1 MGHTVLEV
9 RQDGRKP
16 LFVQLHDELE
26 VGRDCDGLLLA
37 DDEVSRRH
45 ALFTRGQDGVS
56 VADLGSTNGT
66 FVDGVRVDGHRTLT
80 PSSVVRLGSTEVR
93 ALEDAVAPAA
103 PRGTTV
109 ADAAGPRGT
118 VIRDRSASAD
128 EVVVGPAAAT
138 TSEIRATSIDK
149 VAASAAVEASSIAAQ
164 PLGGDDTVTIVFS
177 DIESSTERAM
187 ALGDQRWYEVL
198 GAHNGIVR
206 RRVAEFGGRE
216 VKSQG
221 DGFMLTFPSARRAV
235 QCCIAVQ
242 QDLEAYARANP
253 DSGVRVRM
261 GVHTGEAIVDEG
273 GDLFGKHIIV
283 AARIAN
289 LARGGQVLASGLTRE
304 ITASRGDLHFG
315 PPEGVEL
322 KGIEG
327 TYQVCDVIWLEAP
340 PT

>member
-1 MGHTVLEV
+1 VAHTVLEV
-9 RQDGRKP
+9 RQGGRKP
-16 LFVQLHDELE
+16 LYVQLHDELE
-26 VGRDCDGLLLA
+26 LGRDCDGLLLA

-45 ALFTRGQDGVS
+45 ALFTRNRDGVA

-66 FVDGVRVDGHRTLT
+66 FVDGVRVDGHR
-80 PSSVVRLGSTEVR
+80 PVPPGSVVRLGSTEVR
-93 ALEDAVAPAA
+93 ALEDAVAPAP
-103 PRGTTV
+103 PRETTV
-109 ADAAGPRGT
+109 AGAGPRGT
-118 VIRDRSASAD
+118 VVAGQGGGGG
-128 EVVVGPAAAT
+128 EVVIGPAAST

-149 VAASAAVEASSIAAQ
+149 VAASAAVEAQAIAAQ

-187 ALGDQRWYEVL
+187 ALGDQRWFEVL
-198 GAHNGIVR
+198 GAHNAIVR
-206 RRVAEFGGRE
+206 RRLEEFGGRE

-242 QDLEAYARANP
+242 QDLDAYAREDP
-253 DSGVRVRM
+253 ESGVRVRM

-304 ITASRGDLHFG
+304 ITASRGDLQFG
-315 PPEGVEL
+315 PPDSVEL

-327 TYQVCDVIWLEAP
+327 TYQVCDVLWEGSAP
-340 PT
+340 G

>member
-1 MGHTVLEV
+1 VTHEVIEV
-9 RQDGRKP
+9 RQEGRKT
-16 LFVQLHDELE
+16 LYLQLREDLE

-45 ALFTRGQDGVS
+45 ALFSTDTDGVA

-66 FVDGVRVDGHRTLT
+66 FVDGVRVDGHRRLDAG
-80 PSSVVRLGSTEVR
+80 SVVRMGSTEIRV
-93 ALEDAVAPAA
+93 LEPGGEPAA

-109 ADAAGPRGT
+109 AASGPRGT
-118 VIRDRSASAD
+118 VVAGSRSAD
-128 EVVVGPAAAT
+128 EVVVGPAAGT
-138 TSEIRATSIDK
+138 TSEIRATSIDRVAMS
-149 VAASAAVEASSIAAQ
+149 VAAEGPKAVAGQST
-164 PLGGDDTVTIVFS
+164 GGDDTVTIVFS

-187 ALGDQRWYEVL
+187 ALGDQRWFGVL
-198 GAHNGIVR
+198 GTHNEIVR
-206 RRVAEFGGRE
+206 RRLGEFGGRE

-242 QDLEAYARANP
+242 EDLAAYAAANP
-253 DSGVRVRM
+253 DTGVRVRM
-261 GVHTGEAIVDEG
+261 GVHTGEAIVDED

-289 LARGGQVLASGLTRE
+289 LAEGGQILASGLTRE
-304 ITASRGDLHFG
+304 ITASRGDLAFG
-315 PPEGVEL
+315 PPDDVAL

-327 TYQVCDVIWLEAP
+327 TYQVCSVVWEG
-340 PT
+340 